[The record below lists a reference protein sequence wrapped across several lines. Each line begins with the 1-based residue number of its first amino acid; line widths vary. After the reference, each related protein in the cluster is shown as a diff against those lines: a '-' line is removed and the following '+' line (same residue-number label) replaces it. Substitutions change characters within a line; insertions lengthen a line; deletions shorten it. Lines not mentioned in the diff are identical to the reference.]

1 MAPLKM
7 AQGQQQQ
14 KVLLLV
20 GEAVVAAP
28 VVTALE
34 LNEPAEAWKLVLVW
48 MPIQRCYLPGE

>member
-7 AQGQQQQ
+7 AQGQQR
-14 KVLLLV
+14 VLLLV

-48 MPIQRCYLPGE
+48 MPIQRCYLPGG